1 VSVASRRDLVV
12 GAVALAMA
20 HADHRLALASEAAVK
35 PVLTIGATS
44 SASIIPQSYFD
55 APMLAPLVE
64 SGRLPQVA
72 DRLPKPPL
80 VVNLKSRDRE
90 VGRYGGDLRSLLS
103 RVRDLRLVTV
113 YTYTRLVGYD
123 EKLDLQPDLLESFV
137 SEDDR
142 IFTLTLREAHRWSDG
157 APFTAEDFR
166 FYFEDIA
173 NNTEISPAGPE
184 NIFFVEGKLA
194 SFEVLDAHRVRYAW
208 DKPNPLFLPALAQ
221 ARPVFIY
228 APAHYLKEFHARY
241 ALGNRLAGLAAK
253 AKLRS
258 WAALFTRVNDPYDN
272 SNPDMPTLN
281 SWKVITRAPANRFVF
296 ERNPYFHRV
305 DPEGQ
310 QLPYVDRL
318 FFDLANAMLFA
329 PKASA
334 GDVDLQARGLSM
346 SDAPILKF
354 GEAEHRYRTLL
365 WPIARGSSYAL
376 YPNLTN
382 VNPVWRRLN
391 RDQRYRAALSLAI
404 DRHTI
409 NNAMMFGLGLE
420 GNNTVMP
427 ESPLYDDANRT
438 MYATYN
444 PGLANTLLDS
454 VGLSRRNR
462 AGVRLLPDRRLL
474 EIVVE
479 VAGDSRDTIEVLELI
494 TEFWREVGV
503 KLFIKPQ
510 EPGVLR
516 DRSLAGQTIMVA
528 GPGLDNAIPTAAM
541 PPSEIAPVLGQNYS
555 WPMWG
560 EYEETRGERG
570 KAVDLPEAKRLL
582 DLYRQWLA
590 TGDDAKQAPIWKEML
605 AINAKNVF
613 SIGTVTRELQPIV
626 VSTRLRNVPEKAL
639 FAFEPTAYFGVY
651 RMDEFFYSD

>member
-12 GAVALAMA
+12 GAIALAMG
-20 HADHRLALASEAAVK
+20 HAERRLALASDAAVK
-35 PVLTIGATS
+35 PVLTIGAAS

-72 DRLPKPPL
+72 GRLPKPPL

-90 VGRYGGDLRSLLS
+90 VGQYGGDLRSLLS

-184 NIFFVEGKLA
+184 NIFLVEGKLA
-194 SFEVLDAHRVRYAW
+194 SFEVLDAHRVRYGW
-208 DKPNPLFLPALAQ
+208 DKPNPLFLPALAH

-241 ALGNRLAGLAAK
+241 ALGNRLAGLAAE

-258 WAALFTRVNDPYDN
+258 WAALFTRVNDPYYN

-281 SWKVITRAPANRFVF
+281 SWKVITTAPANWFVF
-296 ERNPYFHRV
+296 ERNPYFHRI

-318 FFDLANAMLFA
+318 IFDLANAMLFA

-334 GDVDLQARGLSM
+334 GDVDLQARGLAM

-354 GEAEHRYRTLL
+354 GEAKHRYRTLL

-404 DRHTI
+404 DRRTI

-494 TEFWREVGV
+494 TEFWRDVGV

-516 DRSLAGQTIMVA
+516 HRSLAGQTIMVA
-528 GPGLDNAIPTAAM
+528 GPGLDNAIPTVAM

-560 EYEETRGERG
+560 EYEETRGKRG
-570 KAVDLPEAKRLL
+570 KAVDLPEAKQLL

-639 FAFEPTAYFGVY
+639 FAFEPTSYFGVY